1 MNFKLRD
8 NFHYFILNDEILIV
22 QLQLSNIHNVTFQT
36 QNNSFSNSKF
46 YEKDKEN
53 TMTFS

>member
-1 MNFKLRD
+1 MNSKPRD
-8 NFHYFILNDEILIV
+8 NFHYFISNDEILIV

-36 QNNSFSNSKF
+36 QNSFSNSKF